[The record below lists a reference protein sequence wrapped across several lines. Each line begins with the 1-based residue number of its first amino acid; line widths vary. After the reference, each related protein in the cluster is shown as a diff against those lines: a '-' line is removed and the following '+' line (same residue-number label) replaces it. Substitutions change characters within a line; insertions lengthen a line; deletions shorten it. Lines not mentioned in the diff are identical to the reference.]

1 MEKEKE
7 DIQKLFDFSKDKKQ
21 AIIGEILSDKI
32 LYDSIH
38 VSDDVYKDT
47 SIDTWCKTLP
57 LLDGSKYLIGKFARN
72 PIKDKTLLRQ
82 RQESYDKF
90 NFDFNILKEYEDDA
104 LWVYK
109 LNEEIEK
116 NNLINV
122 LFPSMFPISGINH
135 ISHLLELYHI
145 AKVYLVPI
153 NVVIYPFLSIFAPL
167 YYFNKYLKF
176 NISLATY
183 INMLSKFVRFIF
195 SYSGN
200 IKTTFIKIFT
210 VVSYILLFVY
220 NAYQTIEYSYMLY
233 KIRDTLLKKISNL
246 NIFLKEASEII
257 MSIPTNYIT
266 PFVKLQYS
274 HEDIVVL
281 PDNFTSIYKVW
292 KDQKIKDKISKVL
305 TIIYTLDVINSCRK
319 LKTSKNWCLTNYTE
333 TTKIWQMKNP
343 ILSDK
348 QVANPLDMSKNI
360 IVTGPNAAGKTT
372 YVKSILSNIILA
384 QSLGLVNALKS
395 NTIVY
400 DTIVSFMRITD
411 ILGSKSYFEVEAE
424 YCRTMMEKAKYIS
437 DNHKCGLFMM
447 DEPMHSTPPT
457 EGMATAFAV
466 AEYIGNLPNTSII
479 LTTHFH
485 KLTTL
490 ETLYPTKF
498 INLSVSAYP
507 REGGFYFPYKIKRG
521 HSFQC
526 IAIELLSSKQFP
538 GSVIKSAINMKN
550 KIYNEINSKQS

>member
-1 MEKEKE
+1 MDKEKE

-21 AIIGEILSDKI
+21 AIIGEILSDKL

-47 SIDTWCKTLP
+47 TIDNWSKTLP
-57 LLDGSKYLIGKFARN
+57 LLDGSKYLIGKFVRN
-72 PIKDKTLLRQ
+72 PIRDKTILRQ
-82 RQESYDKF
+82 RQASYDKINF
-90 NFDFNILKEYEDDA
+90 NFNILKEYEDDA

-122 LFPSMFPISGINH
+122 LFPSMFPISCINH
-135 ISHLLELYHI
+135 VSHLLELYHI

-176 NISLATY
+176 NISLQTY
-183 INMLSKFVRFIF
+183 INMLSKFVGFIF

-210 VVSYILLFVY
+210 VISYILLFIY

-233 KIRDTLLKKISNL
+233 KIRDVLIKKINNL

-257 MSIPTNYIT
+257 KSVPTNYIL
-266 PFVKLQYS
+266 PFVKLHYNY
-274 HEDIVVL
+274 EDIVVL
-281 PDNFTSIYKVW
+281 PNNFASIYRVW
-292 KDQKIKDKISKVL
+292 KDQKVKDKISKVL

-319 LKTSKNWCLTNYTE
+319 LKASKNWCLTNYTE
-333 TTKIWQMKNP
+333 TTKIWHMKNP
-343 ILSDK
+343 VLCDK
-348 QVANPLDMSKNI
+348 QVANPLNMSKNI

-372 YVKSILSNIILA
+372 YVKSILSNVILA

-395 NTIVY
+395 ETIVY
-400 DTIVSFMRITD
+400 DTVVSFMRITD

-424 YCRTMMEKAKYIS
+424 YCRVMMEKAKYLS
-437 DNHKCGLFMM
+437 DNNQCGLFMM

-457 EGMATAFAV
+457 EGMATAYAV

-490 ETLYPTKF
+490 ENLYPTKF

-507 REGGFYFPYKIKRG
+507 REGGFDFPYKIKKG

-538 GSVIKSAINMKN
+538 ENVIKSAINMKN